1 MGIKNEVKMMKLRL
15 LCFCV
20 VTSILLPSALFAD
33 MSQTIDD
40 MLRAKWKEENITP
53 APPVDDARFLRRI
66 YLDIAGT
73 IPPAE
78 EVVAFL
84 NDRSPDKRAKAIDKV
99 LNSPEYVENW
109 TSYWDTLLMG
119 RQVRQQFVSRAE
131 FRKWLRTQF
140 EQNVPYN
147 KFVYDLLTAE
157 GYNTADAPIRG
168 GSETPPPDLAQRV
181 NGAVNF
187 HARYLQ
193 ALPDLAGNTA
203 RTFLGVQIQCAQCHD
218 HKTEPWKQS
227 DFRSFAALFTR
238 TFPRPVDTGQVLGV
252 RRFELREVAFTPRG
266 GPRMGMNREYLDA
279 KPKLLN
285 GPEVPDNVS
294 RRRALAEWMTAKE
307 NPYFAK
313 AIVNRMWGHCMGR
326 GFVEPVDD
334 FRESNPAVM
343 PDLLQ
348 KLADDFVAHGYD
360 LKHLI
365 RTICNSQGYQLSSQP
380 AKGAGEDNRYWA
392 RYRLKPM
399 NPEELMNSLLRATD
413 MDQVL
418 ERMSRGNVEQL
429 KTFMLQRFVFLFDTD
444 ENMEQK
450 DFEGTIPQ
458 ALMLLNG
465 QLLNYGASA
474 VPGMALTKVL
484 PSNGSDA
491 DKIEMLYLRTLSRRP
506 SQQELQKWL
515 AFLNEPREVVTTP
528 PPPAQPIFGRFR
540 PGANGPGPRR
550 PMGDPLQRLGAR
562 FAGQQTAKQQA
573 FEDLFWAL
581 LNSSEFI
588 FNH

>member
-1 MGIKNEVKMMKLRL
+1 MFL
-15 LCFCV
+15 
-20 VTSILLPSALFAD
+20 SSALFAD
-33 MSQTIDD
+33 MSQTIDE

-53 APPVDDARFLRRI
+53 APLTDDARFLRRI

-84 NDRSPDKRAKAIDKV
+84 NDRSPDKRAKAIDK
-99 LNSPEYVENW
+99 LLLSPEYVENW

-119 RQVRQQFVSRAE
+119 RQLRNPFVSRPE
-131 FRKWLRTQF
+131 FRKWLRAQF

-157 GYNTADAPIRG
+157 GYNTADAPLRG
-168 GSETPPPDLAQRV
+168 GNENPPPDLAQRV

-187 HARYLQ
+187 YARYLQ
-193 ALPDLAGNTA
+193 ALPDLAGNTS

-238 TFPRPVDTGQVLGV
+238 TFPRLVDTGQVRGV
-252 RRFELREVAFTPRG
+252 RRIELREVAFTPRG
-266 GPRMGMNREYLDA
+266 AGRLVGMNREYLDA

-294 RRRALAEWMTAKE
+294 RRRALAEWITAKE

-313 AIVNRMWGHCMGR
+313 AIVNRLWGHFMGR

-343 PDLLQ
+343 PELLQ

-365 RTICNSQGYQLSSQP
+365 RVICNSQVYQLSSQP
-380 AKGAGEDNRYWA
+380 AKGAGSDNVYWA

-413 MDQVL
+413 MGEVL
-418 ERMSRGNVEQL
+418 ERFGRGNVEQVRQGL
-429 KTFMLQRFVFLFDTD
+429 LRQFVFLFDTD

-465 QLLNYGASA
+465 QLTNGGASA

-484 PSNGSDA
+484 HANASDA
-491 DKIEMLYLRTLSRRP
+491 EKVEMLYLRTLSRRP
-506 SQQELQKWL
+506 TEAEMQQWL
-515 AFLNEPREVVTTP
+515 AFLNEPREVVTTSP
-528 PPPAQPIFGRFR
+528 PPNQPVFGRFR
-540 PGANGPGPRR
+540 LGANGPGFPRR
-550 PMGDPLQRLGAR
+550 PMGDLLPRWGER
-562 FAGQQTAKQQA
+562 FAGQRQTAKQQA